1 MVSYRDTQVLKNL
14 LIHLLRPFFLQHSHC
29 FLWSFSDCVSIVERS
44 QQTGF
49 SFSLLLF
56 FCSITIIEVCR
67 EVGVK
72 RSTENKQ
79 PSTFICFL
87 SPSLSLP
94 LSRTNTLSLSPS
106 LSLNTHPFKCFQSN
120 ASSLTFSRTFY
131 VVSFIARKQDNPRPI
146 VPSSFPHPR
155 KEKKKEKKRLKA
167 KF

>member
-1 MVSYRDTQVLKNL
+1 MVSYRDTQVLKKL

-49 SFSLLLF
+49 SFSFAL

-87 SPSLSLP
+87 SPSLSHTHAHTVS
-94 LSRTNTLSLSPS
+94 LSLSHSLTLSLSLAQTHYLYLPHS
-106 LSLNTHPFKCFQSN
+106 LSIPILSN
-120 ASSLTFSRTFY
+120 AFSPTRLHSLFLALFMSY
-131 VVSFIARKQDNPRPI
+131 LS
-146 VPSSFPHPR
+146 
-155 KEKKKEKKRLKA
+155 
-167 KF
+167 